1 MKKRLLTV
9 VSCALFVISSYA
21 QEDSTRAQI
30 GTPSEVDKKTNEAKA
45 EDKSLDKIK
54 ISELKEIITK
64 MLDEKD
70 AERIT
75 TGEFCS
81 DGIGKIIPTWKFEPD
96 GHRRILWLFKR
107 KKFKRVLDNNKD
119 FVLDSVETSIV
130 DGVAREVNVYTHN
143 TATSRKIKF
152 TNKEAPI
159 SIPFFEDRYGDI
171 LYSPYSNNY
180 VRVGDVLSYNPT
192 TGKNYVPD
200 DVTFST
206 KSGKTCR
213 KLELNPNINFLIN
226 ARIYTDLLGIIG
238 DEPNGLTQTDL
249 SMRIITNTK
258 NKKNSGWIWLNYLK
272 IGTSFAKL
280 DSKFQTSVSESDST
294 ITRQS
299 VNQRAWGNVSTEL
312 NIFRR
317 WLSKKSASYMGVN
330 GIVSGYWAK
339 VSYPDADTSNIF
351 MPTYGGKIFCEL
363 KPMDNMGVEASLSY
377 LTQRISGNEWI
388 KNNGY
393 SQFLRTEITVYYN
406 TFGNPNSRIYVRF
419 SNTNNFDE
427 KRKEYQQLQL
437 GYTVTLNQAFGRGK

>member
-1 MKKRLLTV
+1 MKKNLLTI
-9 VSCALFVISSYA
+9 VSCVLFAMSSYA
-21 QEDSTRAQI
+21 QDSTRAEI
-30 GTPSEVDKKTNEAKA
+30 GTPSEIKKETKEAQA

-81 DGIGKIIPTWKFEPD
+81 DGIGEVIPTWKFENN
-96 GHRRILWLFKR
+96 GYRRILGVFK
-107 KKFKRVLDNNKD
+107 KGKFKRVLDNNKD
-119 FVLDSVETSIV
+119 FILDSVEISIV
-130 DGVAREVNVYTHN
+130 DGVAREINVYTHN
-143 TATSRKIKF
+143 TATNKKAKF
-152 TNKEAPI
+152 TNKESPI
-159 SIPFFEDRYGDI
+159 SVPYLEDRYGDI
-171 LYSPYSNNY
+171 LYSPYSQNY
-180 VRVGDVLSYNPT
+180 IRVGDVLTYNPT

-200 DVTFST
+200 DVTFSM
-206 KSGKTCR
+206 KSGKACR

-226 ARIYTDLLGIIG
+226 ARIYTDLLGIIS

-249 SMRIITNTK
+249 SMRIITNTQ
-258 NKKNSGWIWLNYLK
+258 NYRNSGWIWWNYLK
-272 IGTSFAKL
+272 IGASLARF
-280 DSKFQTSVSESDST
+280 DSKFKTVTSEADST

-299 VNQRAWGNVSTEL
+299 LNQRAWGNVSAEL

-317 WLSKKSASYMGVN
+317 WLFKKSASYMGVN

-339 VSYPDADTSNIF
+339 VAYPDADTSNIF
-351 MPTYGGKIFCEL
+351 MPTYGGKVFCEL
-363 KPMDNMGVEASLSY
+363 KPLDNMGIEASLSY
-377 LTQRISGNEWI
+377 LTQRISANEWI
-388 KNNGY
+388 KNDGY
-393 SQFLRTEITVYYN
+393 SQFLRTEVTVYYN

-437 GYTVTLNQAFGRGK
+437 GYTVTLNQAFGRGNK